1 MCLGAVVPSPY
12 WPFCSLNITFNSL
25 LFSFFLSPHLT
36 HISYRLMLTVL
47 VIQDW
52 EMQSAS
58 MYEPKQVTCLNLEA
72 LLKDHENPSRISPN
86 NQENDFV
93 IHFVI

>member
-1 MCLGAVVPSPY
+1 
-12 WPFCSLNITFNSL
+12 
-25 LFSFFLSPHLT
+25 
-36 HISYRLMLTVL
+36 MLTVL